1 MCFNK
6 QENGYM
12 YIILSKKI
20 NLQEYVKQ
28 LNTELSGRGGGKKEV
43 IQGSFQ
49 SDAETIENVLVKTLP
64 F

>member
-1 MCFNK
+1 
-6 QENGYM
+6 M